1 MGDDQLQN
9 SSAYYLEK
17 LVDELSS
24 IGVEILQD
32 WSDPQSRTP
41 RIAFDFEYGRYAMTV
56 LCEVKMSKY
65 GFAFMCNLY
74 ITRFEDYD
82 TEYTEEDAAELGIE
96 CEDYGGRVILNTGI
110 PREDADTICRKLL
123 SESEELSEAI
133 NRYM

>member
-17 LVDELSS
+17 LVDELES
-24 IGVEILQD
+24 IGAEILQD
-32 WSDPQSRTP
+32 WSHPQSRTP
-41 RIAFDFEYGRYAMTV
+41 NITFDFEYGRYAMTV
-56 LCEVKMSKY
+56 LCELKMSKY

-74 ITRFEDYD
+74 IFRFEDSD

-110 PREDADTICRKLL
+110 PREDADTICRKLV
-123 SESEELSEAI
+123 SESEKLSEAI
-133 NRYM
+133 NRSM